1 MGFVPSLFS
10 EKIAVVSRHS
20 AIQAHAGKRSGQH
33 TKVYNVMGFMRTHCG
48 VSHRNQSQLKGI
60 YMMQTT
66 MGNGFVVVQPHNSFD
81 LWCKNVAD
89 GTPFYFWRNT
99 PTNHI
104 WEKTDIKDVPSW
116 VINEF
121 VKAMKGD

>member
-1 MGFVPSLFS
+1 
-10 EKIAVVSRHS
+10 
-20 AIQAHAGKRSGQH
+20 
-33 TKVYNVMGFMRTHCG
+33 MGFMRTHCG
-48 VSHRNQSQLKGI
+48 VSHPLANGRGNQSQLKGI

-116 VINEF
+116 VINEI
-121 VKAMKGD
+121 VKAMKG